1 MTDTLVTPLLPYD
14 ITICGLRELCRH
26 ADRGVTHVV
35 SILDP
40 EHPDPEDFATY
51 GPHSRELW
59 RFDDVVLEVE
69 GAILPGEREVEA
81 VLAFGRRLKEE
92 KVDHLLIHCHA
103 GVSRSTATAIILMV
117 QDNPGRETDAFA
129 ELTRIRPQSW
139 PNSRMIGLADAM
151 LGRGGALSEALREH
165 HARVRQE
172 YPELARMI
180 AQYGRAHEV
189 PDLDRLLKS

>member
-14 ITICGLRELCRH
+14 ITICGLQELCRH

-40 EHPDPEDFATY
+40 EHPDPEDFGTY

-59 RFDDVVLEVE
+59 RFDDVVQDLEGFVV
-69 GAILPGEREVEA
+69 PGEREVEA
-81 VLAFGRRLKEE
+81 VLTFGRRLKEE

-117 QDNPGRETDAFA
+117 QDNPGREAEAFA
-129 ELTRIRPQSW
+129 ELTRIRSRSW
-139 PNSRMIGLADAM
+139 PNSRMLGLADDM
-151 LGRGGALSEALREH
+151 LGRGGALTAALLEH
-165 HARVRQE
+165 LARMRRDH
-172 YPELARMI
+172 PELARMI

-189 PDLDRLLKS
+189 PDLERLLKS